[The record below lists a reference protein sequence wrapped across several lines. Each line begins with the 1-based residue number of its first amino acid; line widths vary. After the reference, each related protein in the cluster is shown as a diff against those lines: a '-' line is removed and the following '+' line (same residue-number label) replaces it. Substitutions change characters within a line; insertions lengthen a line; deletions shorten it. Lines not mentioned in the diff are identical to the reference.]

1 MHDILTYRRHRF
13 DALFTLLTG
22 QGTRSL
28 PQIAHPCR
36 DVGLPEP
43 TPPIPPAHD
52 ALGIGASR
60 KPLIQ
65 EGAT

>member
-1 MHDILTYRRHRF
+1 MYDILTYRRHRF

-28 PQIAHPCR
+28 PQIAHLCR

-43 TPPIPPAHD
+43 AATIPPAHH
-52 ALGIGASR
+52 AHGIGASR
-60 KPLIQ
+60 KPLIR